1 MDEIV
6 RLINALFAGM
16 DANRQLFITAVQS
29 VLEKKDQEIQ
39 QLEKELEELK
49 QKLNNQGG
57 EQK

>member
-1 MDEIV
+1 VDEIV

-29 VLEKKDQEIQ
+29 ALEKKDQEIQ
-39 QLEKELEELK
+39 ELKKELEELK

-57 EQK
+57 E